1 SVVLVV
7 ALGDDTSLATFQVNG
22 EDVEDGATVSLTA
35 GTSAVEVVVE
45 TTDPDATFEVSGDE
59 GLFVGQNELV
69 VTVTAANGDV
79 LDYVVILDV
88 PASDDVSVSSI
99 TVNGDDVSDGDV
111 VELASGTTDVD
122 VEVVTSD
129 EDASYSV
136 TGDVGLVTGEN
147 ILTVTV
153 TAADGETTQ
162 DYTIT
167 LIVLLSDDVSL
178 AVFQVAGVDVVD
190 GDSVEV
196 EPGTSDVEVVVET
209 TDPDA
214 TFEVFGDQELLPGIN
229 DLVVTVTAADGETV
243 VDYLVSVV
251 VPLSDDVS
259 LLSFQVD
266 GSDVSDGDVV
276 ELAAYTTDVDVVV
289 EANDPD
295 ATVEIEGAGGL
306 VAGENVLTVTV
317 TAVDGETVGSYSVVL
332 VVALGDDTSLATF
345 QVNGEDVEDGATV
358 SLT

>member
-1 SVVLVV
+1 MLPGINDLVVTVTAADGETVVDYVVSVVVPLSDDVSLLSFQVDGSDVSDGDVVELAAYTTDVDVVVEANDPDATVEIEGAGGLVAGENVLTVTVTAVDGETVGSYSVVLVV

-209 TDPDA
+209 
-214 TFEVFGDQELLPGIN
+214 
-229 DLVVTVTAADGETV
+229 
-243 VDYLVSVV
+243 
-251 VPLSDDVS
+251 
-259 LLSFQVD
+259 
-266 GSDVSDGDVV
+266 
-276 ELAAYTTDVDVVV
+276 
-289 EANDPD
+289 
-295 ATVEIEGAGGL
+295 
-306 VAGENVLTVTV
+306 
-317 TAVDGETVGSYSVVL
+317 
-332 VVALGDDTSLATF
+332 
-345 QVNGEDVEDGATV
+345 
-358 SLT
+358 